1 MINGERVL
9 VFKPRVGLFKAF
21 EARVPVSG
29 TWQQPILARVS
40 WQKDQ
45 NNEVVLNLS
54 WENEGR
60 EMEEGEQLPVH
71 IILPNRQEEVLG
83 ALSNKQWKFSL
94 NCRH

>member
-9 VFKPRVGLFKAF
+9 VFKPRVGLSKAF
-21 EARVPVSG
+21 EARVPVIV
-29 TWQQPILARVS
+29 T

-54 WENEGR
+54 CENEGG
-60 EMEEGEQLPVH
+60 EMEEVKQLPVH

-83 ALSNKQWKFSL
+83 ALSTKQ
-94 NCRH
+94 